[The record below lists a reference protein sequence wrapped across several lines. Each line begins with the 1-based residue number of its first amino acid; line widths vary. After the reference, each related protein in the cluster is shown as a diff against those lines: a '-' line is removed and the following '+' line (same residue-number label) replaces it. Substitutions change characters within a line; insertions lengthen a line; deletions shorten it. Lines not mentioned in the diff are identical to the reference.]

1 MPPLTVQD
9 SVAHP
14 MAGVPAGSGRRNP
27 DRNRSG
33 DELSSVF
40 ERWPLER
47 VHLLNR
53 AVTCAVVAGSLG
65 SLLYTPHGAWAWTL
79 DVLFRTYLV
88 FAGTVMA
95 HEGIHGLLGRTRPA
109 NRWWARIALLPSMV
123 PYTNFRRT
131 HLLHHRFTNLED
143 KDPDYYVK
151 PRRDWELPLRA
162 IGMPHHWFFWL
173 LKRGGIDRSHVVNLL
188 LNYAGIALVYAVFL
202 AVVGPA
208 RLFWGMFPTLILVS
222 LLLWYPFAY
231 KTHEGFSTGSA
242 RTRSHDY
249 YGHFMFWF
257 SLGLSLHRVHHM
269 RPHLAWI
276 ELRQFVRKDPVRSFR
291 LFPRRNIESPTN
303 TSVAC

>member
-1 MPPLTVQD
+1 MSGLTVQD

-14 MAGVPAGSGRRNP
+14 MAGAPATSGRRP
-27 DRNRSG
+27 DRNHSG
-33 DELSSVF
+33 EELPRLV
-40 ERWPLER
+40 ERWPLKR
-47 VHLLNR
+47 VHWLSR
-53 AVTCAVVAGSLG
+53 AVTCAVVASSLG
-65 SLLYTPHGAWAWTL
+65 SLLYTPQGVWAWTL

-95 HEGIHGLLGRTRPA
+95 HEGTHGLLGRTRAA
-109 NRWWARIALLPSMV
+109 NLWWARFALLPSMV

-173 LKRGGIDRSHVVNLL
+173 FKRGAIDRSHVVNLL
-188 LNYAGIALVYAVFL
+188 LNYVGIALVFAVIL

-231 KTHEGFSTGSA
+231 KTHEGFSTGPA

-276 ELRQFVRKDPVRSFR
+276 ELKQFVRKDPVRGFR
-291 LFPRRNIESPTN
+291 LFPRRNIETPTN
-303 TSVAC
+303 TRAAC

>member
-1 MPPLTVQD
+1 MR
-9 SVAHP
+9 
-14 MAGVPAGSGRRNP
+14 GRRRLAGQSSLHTPWRMGLDAGRRLP
-27 DRNRSG
+27 DLPGVRRHG
-33 DELSSVF
+33 DGSRRHSRTVGPNKGCQSL
-40 ERWPLER
+40 
-47 VHLLNR
+47 
-53 AVTCAVVAGSLG
+53 VARL
-65 SLLYTPHGAWAWTL
+65 
-79 DVLFRTYLV
+79 
-88 FAGTVMA
+88 
-95 HEGIHGLLGRTRPA
+95 
-109 NRWWARIALLPSMV
+109 ALLPSMV

-131 HLLHHRFTNLED
+131 HLLHHRFTNLGD
-143 KDPDYYVK
+143 KDPDHFVK

-188 LNYAGIALVYAVFL
+188 LNYTGIALVYAVFL

-231 KTHEGFSTGSA
+231 KTHEGFSTGPA

-269 RPHLAWI
+269 RPHLTWI
-276 ELRQFVRKDPVRSFR
+276 ELRQFVRKDPVRGFR
-291 LFPRRNIESPTN
+291 LFPRRHIESPTN